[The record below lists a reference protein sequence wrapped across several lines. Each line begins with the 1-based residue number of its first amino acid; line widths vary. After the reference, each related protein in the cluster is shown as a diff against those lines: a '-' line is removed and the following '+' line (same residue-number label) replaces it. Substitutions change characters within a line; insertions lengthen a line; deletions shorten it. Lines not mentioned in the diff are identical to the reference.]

1 MKKVIT
7 ILNIVIFIAFFVLTS
22 LCLKYLAIHN
32 DQITNCLQPFFSFTD
47 HGNYLI
53 SHINR
58 LVTFTIP
65 RHLGYNIIDWQS
77 DVVKY
82 FRAFVLISI
91 AFCFSNCAFINSKKN
106 ILQPILFVICYLYII
121 TALMFSD
128 GWQLECAC
136 GFGRFIIVN
145 LFLVLFWYNF
155 ARFYIEPKKINK
167 KDLVF
172 ISISALLLGNM
183 SEILA
188 LSSVI
193 ALILLLVYNFYSQR
207 CVQSNCSEQIQGVE
221 QKINSFNNTKHLIVC
236 SLLFLTIGGLLM
248 LFSKEYF
255 LDNIE
260 SHSGKITFDTLIN
273 SFALYKDFFAEYY
286 KNIILKHWMIWAL
299 LLVCSPLVFILK
311 EEKSKRI
318 ALISIC
324 LTLGVLACFMLFIF
338 AKGEVNDM
346 DSIQLYE
353 SFNLAH
359 HDFPIIIRLELLMV
373 VMFLLSTVLKL
384 FQDNKI
390 AVSTAAILLIL
401 GCFCN
406 IMIGEY
412 ERKIS
417 DFLDKTYC
425 YKKDMYLND
434 KIFIESYKRN
444 NKKINLFL
452 SEYNENY
459 PNICVKNYQNYF
471 EKVYGIDVKSEDIIW
486 TDKETAINNYAANG
500 GSFSYSELKELKF
513 AKLYD
518 IKDLKNKEIKFYPIF
533 YWQKDEG

>member
-1 MKKVIT
+1 M
-7 ILNIVIFIAFFVLTS
+7 
-22 LCLKYLAIHN
+22 LAA
-32 DQITNCLQPFFSFTD
+32 FFSFTD
-47 HGNYLI
+47 HGNYVI

-65 RHLGYNIIDWQS
+65 RHIGYNIIDWQS

-82 FRAFVLISI
+82 FRAFILIAI

-121 TALMFSD
+121 SALMLSD
-128 GWQLECAC
+128 GWQVECAC

-155 ARFYIEPKKINK
+155 TKFYTEPKKINK
-167 KDLVF
+167 KDIAF

-188 LSSVI
+188 VSSGI
-193 ALILLLVYNFYSQR
+193 ALILLLVYNFYSQSR
-207 CVQSNCSEQIQGVE
+207 VQINCLEQSEAAE
-221 QKINSFNNTKHLIVC
+221 QKINSFNNAKHLIVY
-236 SLLFLTIGGLLM
+236 SLVFLTIGGLLM

-255 LDNIE
+255 LNNIE
-260 SHSGKITFDTLIN
+260 THSGKITFDTLIN
-273 SFALYKDFFAEYY
+273 SFSLYKDFFASYY
-286 KNIILKHWMIWAL
+286 HNIILKHWILWVL
-299 LLVCSPLVFILK
+299 LLVGSPLVFTLK

-318 ALISIC
+318 ALISTC
-324 LTLGVLACFMLFIF
+324 LTIGLLACFLLFLF
-338 AKGEVNDM
+338 AKGDVSDVDDVELM
-346 DSIQLYE
+346 KYE
-353 SFNLAH
+353 SFNLGH

-373 VMFLLSTVLKL
+373 LMFLLAPVLQL
-384 FQDNKI
+384 FKNNKI
-390 AVSTAAILLIL
+390 AVSTAAIVLIVGTICSIL
-401 GCFCN
+401 F
-406 IMIGEY
+406 GEY

-425 YKKDMYLND
+425 YKKDMYLID
-434 KIFIESYKRN
+434 KMMIEAYKR
-444 NKKINLFL
+444 KDEKINLFL
-452 SEYNENY
+452 SEYHENY
-459 PNICVKNYQNYF
+459 PNIYVADYQNYF
-471 EKVYGIDVKSEDIIW
+471 EKVYGIDVKLEDIIW
-486 TDKETAINNYAANG
+486 TDKETAIDNYVANG

-533 YWQKDEG
+533 YWQKDEE